1 MQCEEA
7 AHCSFDIFQIS
18 VMQGVLCNSVTVA
31 QCSFMQHGARW
42 WWDDA
47 YMYEHKMTQTVLFK
61 EEEWRE

>member
-18 VMQGVLCNSVTVA
+18 VMRGVLCNCGSVQFYA
-31 QCSFMQHGARW
+31 ARW

-47 YMYEHKMTQTVLFK
+47 YIYEHKMTQTVLFK